1 MEVKKYAVA
10 LAIAATVFVGS
21 TVVAP
26 RPADAGFG
34 DWIKKVACYGTVVC
48 TFLEFVEH

>member
-1 MEVKKYAVA
+1 MAVRKYALA

-26 RPADAGFG
+26 RPADAGFS
-34 DWIKKVACYGTVVC
+34 DWIKKVGCWTTVVC
-48 TFLEFVEH
+48 IR